1 MVAYL
6 FETSEKIDYFY
17 AINCA
22 MHRAFANV
30 LNGHIQLWDRGNLD
44 MLKRVHPNLK
54 SKYIYMK
61 NSGSIFAALLGFQS
75 YTEKPIFECA
85 FAHL

>member
-1 MVAYL
+1 
-6 FETSEKIDYFY
+6 
-17 AINCA
+17 

-44 MLKRVHPNLK
+44 TLKRVHPNLK

-61 NSGSIFAALLGFQS
+61 NSASIFAVLLDFQS
-75 YTEKPIFECA
+75 FAETPVVECA